1 MFLSKI
7 FKFRKSQELKDLM
20 HKRVGGSLI
29 FGLIIILLIG
39 VVIWALMSYSDPEA
53 QVSEDSFDQSLLG
66 NNSSDDSAV
75 ADCNIEKLSL
85 TGTLVTYYDG
95 TDGDYAY
102 SEWIVSKIEE
112 AQKNDK
118 IKAIILEIDSSG
130 GWPVAGEEIMNA
142 LIDSS
147 KTTIALIRQGGL
159 SAAYMAA
166 VGADKIFA
174 SRISD
179 VGSIGVTISY
189 LDNVNKNKTE
199 GAAFNQLSSG
209 KYKDMMSPDKPLT
222 QEERALIMRD
232 LAIIHKNFISFV
244 ATNRNLSVD
253 KVTQM
258 ADGSSMLGE
267 MALKNGLIDEIG
279 GMNEVL
285 AYLKEQLA
293 IDPIICKEQN

>member
-1 MFLSKI
+1 MFLN
-7 FKFRKSQELKDLM
+7 KFLKSIKLQKLKDLM
-20 HKRVGGSLI
+20 HKRIGGSLI
-29 FGLIIILLIG
+29 FGLIVILLIG
-39 VVIWALMSYSDPEA
+39 VVFLAIA
-53 QVSEDSFDQSLLG
+53 SFDYEEQASNDSVDELLTDS
-66 NNSSDDSAV
+66 NSSDNAPAS
-75 ADCNIEKLSL
+75 DCNVEKLSL

-95 TDGDYAY
+95 TDGDYTY

-142 LIDSS
+142 LINSN
-147 KTTIALIRQGGL
+147 KTTVALIRQGGL
-159 SAAYMAA
+159 SSAYMAA

-174 SRISD
+174 SRLSD

-189 LDNVNKNKTE
+189 LDNVNKNNSE
-199 GAAFNQLSSG
+199 GAVFNQLSSG
-209 KYKDMMSPDKPLT
+209 KYKDMLSPDKPLT

-232 LAIIHKNFISFV
+232 LAIIHRNFIGFV

-253 KVTQM
+253 RVTQM

-285 AYLKEQLA
+285 KYLKEQLA
-293 IDPIICKEQN
+293 TDPVICKE